1 MTRAENAVITGG
13 ASGMGLE
20 MARYIID
27 RGGQAFIADMDDNS
41 LNSAREALG
50 ARATVHKV
58 DVSSEDDVEAMA
70 RTAFDELGHVDL
82 VFANAGLQF
91 DAPVIEASAH
101 EFDLQI
107 GTNIKG
113 SWMTA
118 RAFVRRWIDRE
129 ETGRICF
136 TGSEH
141 SLGFQHDG
149 AALYTATKHAILGL
163 ADVMRREMPDSV
175 GISVFCPGLVNTS
188 FYASREKAGLKESEE
203 ALTTGEKLMS
213 MGMPASQAAQAAVEG
228 ARAGKWLIVT
238 HAVAREG
245 AKERWQEIDEAFQD
259 QAPPG
264 SDARNYKVR
273 ELKRQISQDS

>member
-1 MTRAENAVITGG
+1 
-13 ASGMGLE
+13 
-20 MARYIID
+20 
-27 RGGQAFIADMDDNS
+27 
-41 LNSAREALG
+41 
-50 ARATVHKV
+50 
-58 DVSSEDDVEAMA
+58 
-70 RTAFDELGHVDL
+70 
-82 VFANAGLQF
+82 
-91 DAPVIEASAH
+91 
-101 EFDLQI
+101 
-107 GTNIKG
+107 
-113 SWMTA
+113 
-118 RAFVRRWIDRE
+118 
-129 ETGRICF
+129 
-136 TGSEH
+136 
-141 SLGFQHDG
+141 
-149 AALYTATKHAILGL
+149 
-163 ADVMRREMPDSV
+163 MRREMPDSV

-188 FYASREKAGLKESEE
+188 FYASREKAGLKESDE

>member
-20 MARYIID
+20 MARHIID
-27 RGGQAFIADMDDNS
+27 RGGHAFIADMDESRFEDAS
-41 LNSAREALG
+41 SRLGERSTIRKTDVSREDEVESM
-50 ARATVHKV
+50 ARA
-58 DVSSEDDVEAMA
+58 
-70 RTAFDELGHVDL
+70 AFEELGHVDL

-91 DAPVIEASAH
+91 DAPVIEAGSH
-101 EFDLQI
+101 EFDLQV
-107 GTNIKG
+107 GTNLKG

-118 RAFVRRWIDRE
+118 KAFARRWIDRG

-163 ADVMRREMPDSV
+163 ADVMRREMPEKI

-188 FYASREKAGLKESEE
+188 FYASREKAGLKEDGETLE
-203 ALTTGEKLMS
+203 TGEKLMAR
-213 MGMPASQAAQAAVEG
+213 GMPASEAAQAAVEG
-228 ARAGKWLIVT
+228 TLAGKWLIVT

-245 AKERWQEIDEAFQD
+245 AKQRWKEIDEAFQD

-264 SDARNYKVR
+264 SDAHNYKVR
-273 ELKRQISQDS
+273 ELKQEIGQKS